1 MTHDNG
7 TSRWP
12 TVPITIAGIVLTLLA
27 AVQLDDLRLNGDLYG
42 LLGDDDP
49 SVMTFRDLAKVTT
62 GLEEL
67 LVVCNPDQ
75 HMPRNDIRRIESL
88 PGIRAH
94 TRTYIH
100 PGKSSLYAFSLT
112 GDPADYRHAGTVIEQ
127 VAPILNTMTPSCGM
141 AGTPAYIVETHDQLN
156 RDLITALVVA
166 IVLVTLLFAF
176 VYRIGWLA
184 LAMLIPVG
192 LGIEWGLAAYS
203 LIRPELTLF
212 AAAVPTLLIGIGIDH
227 CIHMIQACRYSIT
240 RDGLSRD
247 EAVLSAWWRLLRPI
261 TVASLT
267 TIATFCALA
276 VSELRGFAD
285 LGISGAF
292 VSAGVYIACITLL
305 PAILLS
311 CPERWLSGK
320 AAFDMPLRA
329 LASWIE
335 KSGRSIVVAAITIT
349 AIAAYAASNL
359 DLLSDV
365 RKLESGGIQSRILQ
379 ARIAEEYGLSASPIL
394 VRFDDPDDAIE
405 FMADIDRPESIASLF
420 DVTDIKGLVQVHP
433 VANPFIRGNF
443 EAVTWDLERQIERLE
458 LGAWALSGAPALNA
472 RIDELLFADIRF
484 VLPLAAGLI
493 LLVLA
498 LGTRSVGL
506 PFVVLLPLVLSLI
519 WVAGAMSI
527 IGTPASVV
535 TAAIIPLILGIG
547 VDGGVHL
554 SASWRRHNGDLQA
567 VFAETGLA
575 VIVTIATSIAAFGAF
590 IVATSPSLVQFGA
603 QAAGALLGC
612 LVVTLWLL
620 PVILRHRRA
629 AEISRRQ

>member
-1 MTHDNG
+1 MTDG
-7 TSRWP
+7 SAASRWP
-12 TVPITIAGIVLTLLA
+12 TIPVTIAGIVLTLLA
-27 AVQLDDLRLNGDLYG
+27 TVQLDGLHLNGDLYG

-49 SVMTFRDLAKVTT
+49 SVMTFRDLATVTT

-67 LVVCNPDQ
+67 LIVCDQDQ
-75 HMPRNDIRRIESL
+75 HIPRGEIQRIEAL
-88 PGIRAH
+88 PEIRAH

-112 GDPADYRHAGTVIEQ
+112 GDPADYRDAGIAIEK
-127 VAPILNTMTPSCGM
+127 VAPILDALIPTCGM
-141 AGTPAYIVETHDQLN
+141 AGTPAYIVETHDNLN

-203 LIRPELTLF
+203 LVRPELTLF

-227 CIHMIQACRYSIT
+227 CIHMIQACRYSIV

-247 EAVLSAWWRLLRPI
+247 AAVLSAWWRLLRPI

-267 TIATFCALA
+267 TVATFCALA

-285 LGISGAF
+285 LGLSGAF
-292 VSAGVYIACITLL
+292 VSTGVYISCITLL
-305 PAILLS
+305 PALLLS

-320 AAFDMPLRA
+320 ATFDMPLRA
-329 LASWIE
+329 IATWIE
-335 KSGRSIVVAAITIT
+335 KSGRSIAVAAIALT
-349 AIAAYAASNL
+349 AIATYAAGNL
-359 DLLSDV
+359 DLLSDI
-365 RKLESGGIQSRILQ
+365 RKLESTGIESRILQ
-379 ARIAEEYGLSASPIL
+379 ARIAEEYGLTASPIL
-394 VRFDDPDDAIE
+394 IRFDNHDDAIE
-405 FMADIDRPESIASLF
+405 FMADIDRPESVASLF
-420 DVTDIKGLVQVHP
+420 DVADVKGLVQVHP

-443 EAVTWDLERQIERLE
+443 ETVTWDLERQIERLG
-458 LGAWALSGAPALNA
+458 LGSWTLSGAPALNA

-484 VLPLAAGLI
+484 VLPLAAVVI

-498 LGTRSVGL
+498 LGTRSIGL

-519 WVAGAMSI
+519 WLAGAMSI
-527 IGTPASVV
+527 TGVPASIV
-535 TAAIIPLILGIG
+535 TAAIVPLVLGIG

-554 SASWRRHNGDLQA
+554 TAAWRRHNGDLVA

-575 VIVTIATSIAAFGAF
+575 IVVTTATSIAAFGAF
-590 IVATSPSLVQFGA
+590 IFATSPSLVQFGA

-629 AEISRRQ
+629 TEVSGGQ